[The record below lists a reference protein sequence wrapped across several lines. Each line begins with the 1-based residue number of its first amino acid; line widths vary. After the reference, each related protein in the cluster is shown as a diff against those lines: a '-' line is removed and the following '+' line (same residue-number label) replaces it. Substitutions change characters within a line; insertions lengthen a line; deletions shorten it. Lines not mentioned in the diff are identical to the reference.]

1 MIIEPQKEGES
12 LEDRV
17 SNETV
22 TEEGVEATTSTVVVS
37 EEEALKSMEKLAEDF
52 MTNVEGEDTDVE
64 MDEDNSELVS
74 ESTSNPVD
82 SEDVREGGVDEPIS
96 VPVGPADYSSPTHI
110 GPQVLEEAT
119 AFLDKYGIKTTDLS
133 PKEVMDKI
141 EKIKAAKEIA
151 AQVLSRGRAIDGIE
165 RLLSFV
171 PEGYI
176 GEFKRENDMDISRAK
191 ALGFTVFESDE
202 ANLESSTGK
211 SDGLVRLGDQLLM
224 VIPEETYVANRLVKA
239 ERLAERRKAHD
250 FKAGAIDQ
258 KGSDPLFPLIE
269 L

>member
-1 MIIEPQKEGES
+1 MTIKPQKEGES

-17 SNETV
+17 V
-22 TEEGVEATTSTVVVS
+22 EEEEEKE
-37 EEEALKSMEKLAEDF
+37 EEEAAEEILGTLPLIEEAELAEVF
-52 MTNVEGEDTDVE
+52 P
-64 MDEDNSELVS
+64 
-74 ESTSNPVD
+74 ST
-82 SEDVREGGVDEPIS
+82 EPEEVPES
-96 VPVGPADYSSPTHI
+96 VPVGPADYSSSTHI

-119 AFLDKYGIKTTDLS
+119 AFLDKYGIRTKDLS
-133 PKEVMDKI
+133 PKEVMNKI

-171 PEGYI
+171 PEGYV
-176 GEFKRENDMDISRAK
+176 GEFKRENDMDIERAK
-191 ALGFTVFESDE
+191 ALGFKVFESDE
-202 ANLESSTGK
+202 AKVESSTGK

-224 VIPEETYVANRLVKA
+224 IIPEETYVANRLVKA
-239 ERLAERRKAHD
+239 ERLAERRKSHT

-258 KGSDPLFPLIE
+258 KGADPLFPLIE